1 MGSGASKK
9 QRPSQT
15 KHSSSTAVVAEIVV
29 PGQSQPVKVK
39 GHIASGFDRSSALGA
54 AKLTEVA
61 PSKYKV
67 KIGNQDI
74 GTFDAPNSDF
84 QSYLQEAASLTVTNI
99 ETVGDDNDDIN
110 FTPESS
116 PLHIPLQRQISG
128 VVYSDDE
135 DWENVATSLD
145 GSDPKT
151 PSPSL
156 AKEDAKERRAK
167 IKQAIKEKKEKLSQQ
182 EYQQMIANH
191 KQEMELM
198 EILREREK
206 ERHQLK
212 LGSKVAE
219 RKKRRAARIA
229 EKKEQEK
236 LLAENMIALCRLLKF
251 SVILFLCILHVE
263 INYLVIYSPRGHW
276 FESCIKPEQTLKRKK
291 KTNLEHQTNLLLPKK
306 IEKKVSKFHREVE
319 SRKENFS
326 EAEYENLLKQHE
338 EEVALLERRLNHQ
351 MGTQKRS
358 FLDKLAARKRKKS
371 EKALTAVELQ
381 ELEAELQEMQKQFDI
396 ELKEKK
402 GLSSDDD
409 YKKLI
414 AQHKMELGKMQ
425 EKLALQR
432 QRQRQEM
439 LDKLAARRNMRESGI
454 EENLSA
460 DEVKELQL
468 ALNQRAISFKD
479 ELKDAKTKMSAGD
492 CQRMID
498 RHRSEMEE
506 MQSQLDEERDR
517 MRQQL
522 MTKLNQRKKTTKGQH
537 GSSQEKCF
545 SPEELKQLQLMM
557 DIKNTSEKQK
567 IAGQKNKISSE
578 KYRELLDQHHEEMKS
593 MEERLERE
601 RELSDQKLRQKLAAR
616 RAQRPTSAVNV
627 EMKPENPAGEDNMST
642 TQDVQKLEREI
653 LMKEAT
659 FQAEVE
665 KKRSKMSDADYQRLL
680 AQHRKEIE
688 TLRNKLKLSQDRQK
702 QHFQDK
708 LAERRKRR
716 GEVSEADDQSVHSI
730 TNLEEEIKVREATFQ
745 TAVEERRDQLSDEE
759 YRRLLEQHQREM
771 QDLREKLRL
780 SQERQ
785 RQHFE
790 DKLDER
796 RRRRG
801 MISHEQERKEVLFLL
816 DNDGNRLEEDEIKQV
831 EKEINDYDSL
841 VESSIAGKKGR
852 ISQAEINK
860 LMEEHAR
867 TWRTLTEDWHVK
879 KQECLSTKRE
889 KGCEEA

>member
-1 MGSGASKK
+1 MTFVVSK
-9 QRPSQT
+9 
-15 KHSSSTAVVAEIVV
+15 
-29 PGQSQPVKVK
+29 
-39 GHIASGFDRSSALGA
+39 
-54 AKLTEVA
+54 
-61 PSKYKV
+61 
-67 KIGNQDI
+67 
-74 GTFDAPNSDF
+74 TFDAPNSDF

-116 PLHIPLQRQISG
+116 PLHIPLQRQMSG

-236 LLAENMIALCRLLKF
+236 LLAENMRANSQKEEEDKF
-251 SVILFLCILHVE
+251 RTSDQLAVTQE
-263 INYLVIYSPRGHW
+263 
-276 FESCIKPEQTLKRKK
+276 
-291 KTNLEHQTNLLLPKK
+291 

-326 EAEYENLLKQHE
+326 EAEYEKLLKQHE
-338 EEVALLERRLNHQ
+338 EQVALLEKRLNHQ

-381 ELEAELQEMQKQFDI
+381 ELEAELQERQKQFDI

-414 AQHKMELGKMQ
+414 AQHKMELGQMQ

-537 GSSQEKCF
+537 AISQEKCF

-578 KYRELLDQHHEEMKS
+578 KYRE
-593 MEERLERE
+593 
-601 RELSDQKLRQKLAAR
+601 AAR
-616 RAQRPTSAVNV
+616 
-627 EMKPENPAGEDNMST
+627 PAP
-642 TQDVQKLEREI
+642 
-653 LMKEAT
+653 
-659 FQAEVE
+659 
-665 KKRSKMSDADYQRLL
+665 
-680 AQHRKEIE
+680 
-688 TLRNKLKLSQDRQK
+688 
-702 QHFQDK
+702 
-708 LAERRKRR
+708 
-716 GEVSEADDQSVHSI
+716 
-730 TNLEEEIKVREATFQ
+730 
-745 TAVEERRDQLSDEE
+745 
-759 YRRLLEQHQREM
+759 
-771 QDLREKLRL
+771 
-780 SQERQ
+780 
-785 RQHFE
+785 
-790 DKLDER
+790 
-796 RRRRG
+796 
-801 MISHEQERKEVLFLL
+801 
-816 DNDGNRLEEDEIKQV
+816 
-831 EKEINDYDSL
+831 
-841 VESSIAGKKGR
+841 
-852 ISQAEINK
+852 
-860 LMEEHAR
+860 
-867 TWRTLTEDWHVK
+867 
-879 KQECLSTKRE
+879 
-889 KGCEEA
+889 